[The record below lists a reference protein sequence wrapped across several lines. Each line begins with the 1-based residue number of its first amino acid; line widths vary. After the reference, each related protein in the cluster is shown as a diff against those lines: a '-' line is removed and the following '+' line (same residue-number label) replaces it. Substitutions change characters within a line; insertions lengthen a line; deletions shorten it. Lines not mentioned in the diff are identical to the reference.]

1 MLIMYLY
8 TTCLNIYYKKKNPPS
23 KLVKTIIK
31 KIIGTP
37 IFSIIQNMDVKETSG
52 SRNHIHSPQGSKEGK
67 KKIIHSKHITLP
79 ARIYYNV

>member
-1 MLIMYLY
+1 
-8 TTCLNIYYKKKNPPS
+8 
-23 KLVKTIIK
+23 
-31 KIIGTP
+31 
-37 IFSIIQNMDVKETSG
+37 MDVKETSG